1 MKRNILVSLMIIGA
15 VTALISGAT
24 FSAFNDTAE
33 VTSTLTTGTVNVS
46 LADGSDVDAG
56 TFTWNPCTEGAV
68 NLGSLSECLST
79 VAIYYDGTL
88 SAELLFELSTDNT
101 GCFVL
106 YMNWNDG
113 PGEVS
118 TSADELSFG
127 PVDAEDGALLVSVE
141 LNGALDQDALNLCQG
156 TDLNLTLLVTATE
169 VLPVAP

>member
-33 VTSTLTTGTVNVS
+33 VTSTLTTGTVDVS

-88 SAELLFELSTDNT
+88 SAELLFELTTDNA
-101 GCFVL
+101 GCFVVS
-106 YMNWNDG
+106 MDWNDG
-113 PGEVS
+113 
-118 TSADELSFG
+118 G
-127 PVDAEDGALLVSVE
+127 PVSAPVNLSLGPVTAEDGVLLVSVE
-141 LNGALDQDALNLCQG
+141 LNGALDQDALNLCQD
-156 TDLNLTLLVTATE
+156 TDLDLTLLVTATE